1 MLPSWMKPRSRLGK
15 WLDRKGLNQEWLSKE
30 TGISSN
36 SISDLC
42 SGGVESPR
50 SVTRSKIIKALRRVD
65 PNVSASD
72 FW

>member
-1 MLPSWMKPRSRLGK
+1 MYPSWMKERSRLGK
-15 WLDRKGLNQEWLSKE
+15 LLDRKGIAQEWLAKE
-30 TGISSN
+30 TGISNN

-42 SGGVESPR
+42 SGVVGNPR
-50 SVTRSKIIKALRRVD
+50 SITRTKIIKALRQVD